1 MNERLERAT
10 RGVAAVALVALAVVL
25 LAGAFVHTDDGCV
38 VERHCVACAF
48 TLHAVD
54 GTAPIATGLPS
65 LGPFEAIRA
74 LPPERSVTGQAPV
87 LASRG
92 PPAA

>member
-1 MNERLERAT
+1 
-10 RGVAAVALVALAVVL
+10 VALAVVL
-25 LAGAFVHTDDGCV
+25 LAGTFVHTDDGCV

-48 TLHAVD
+48 TLHPAD
-54 GTAPIATGLPS
+54 GTAAIATCLPS
-65 LGPFEAIRA
+65 LGPSEAIRT
-74 LPPERSVTGQAPV
+74 PPAERSVSGQVPV